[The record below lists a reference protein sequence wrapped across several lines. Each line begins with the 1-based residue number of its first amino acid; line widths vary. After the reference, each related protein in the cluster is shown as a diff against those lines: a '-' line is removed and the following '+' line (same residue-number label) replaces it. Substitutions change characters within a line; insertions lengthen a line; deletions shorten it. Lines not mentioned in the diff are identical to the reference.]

1 MKDLKPYVSPPAR
14 NAGQAVTRGEFEK
27 KMAAFKT
34 AHGFKERYSI
44 VYHCS
49 RFEKS
54 FVTVYERSN
63 EAERFKIAS
72 ISKLAEAR
80 PAAGVFT
87 RVEQR
92 TFDAK
97 QFDSSG
103 WRCPY
108 CSAGGSIHC
117 SCGSN
122 TCSYQQDHAS
132 DGLHQCR
139 PGCGSI
145 SRTVPITH
153 MTGSATSGGAQSLPG
168 RTRPALPGKGHAA
181 LPSPN
186 VPRLPGSGK

>member
-1 MKDLKPYVSPPAR
+1 MKELKPYGSPPVRKAD
-14 NAGQAVTRGEFEK
+14 QAVTRDEFQK
-27 KMAAFKT
+27 KMAAFKS

-63 EAERFKIAS
+63 ESERFKIAS

-80 PAAGVFT
+80 SAAGVFT
-87 RVEQR
+87 CAEQK
-92 TFDAK
+92 TVDAK

-132 DGLHQCR
+132 DGLHRCR
-139 PGCGSI
+139 PGCGTV
-145 SRTVPITH
+145 SRTVPATK
-153 MTGSATSGGAQSLPG
+153 MTASATSGAAQSLAG
-168 RTRPALPGKGHAA
+168 RNNPALPGKGHAA

>member
-1 MKDLKPYVSPPAR
+1 MKELKPHVPQAAR
-14 NAGQAVTRGEFEK
+14 KADSAVTRSEFEK
-27 KMAAFKT
+27 RMAAFKT

-49 RFEKS
+49 RFEKP

-63 EAERFKIAS
+63 EAECFKIAS
-72 ISKLAEAR
+72 ISKLGEAR

-87 RVEQR
+87 RIEQK

-132 DGLHQCR
+132 DGLHHCR
-139 PGCGSI
+139 PGCGAI
-145 SRTVPITH
+145 SRTVPITQ
-153 MTGSATSGGAQSLPG
+153 MTASAAGAAAQSLPG
-168 RTRPALPGKGHAA
+168 RTRPALPGKSYAA

-186 VPRLPGSGK
+186 IPRLPGAGK